1 MLAIQ
6 ITTNVFILA
15 AAGILCLVLGFL
27 LRRGQ
32 LQKSANKIIEL
43 EKEML
48 RNNAEII
55 DLHRQIDLIRNQD
68 SKTGA
73 TILKLNDTSL
83 DDSQNVL
90 TDVSGRKKMLGKT
103 SNLK

>member
-27 LRRGQ
+27 LRQGQ

-48 RNNAEII
+48 RNHAEII

-73 TILKLNDTSL
+73 TILKLNDPSM
-83 DDSQNVL
+83 DDAQNGL
-90 TDVSGRKKMLGKT
+90 SEVSGRKKMFGKT

>member
-6 ITTNVFILA
+6 ITTNIFLLA
-15 AAGILCLVLGFL
+15 AAGLVCLALGFL
-27 LRRGQ
+27 LRQGQ
-32 LQKSANKIIEL
+32 LQKNVKQIIEL

-48 RNNAEII
+48 RNHAEII
-55 DLHRQIDLIRNQD
+55 DLHRQIDLIKNQQ

-73 TILKLNDTSL
+73 TILKLNDASME
-83 DDSQNVL
+83 
-90 TDVSGRKKMLGKT
+90 DVQKKMLGKA

>member
-48 RNNAEII
+48 RNHAEII

-83 DDSQNVL
+83 DDAQNGL
-90 TDVSGRKKMLGKT
+90 TDVGGRKKMLGKT